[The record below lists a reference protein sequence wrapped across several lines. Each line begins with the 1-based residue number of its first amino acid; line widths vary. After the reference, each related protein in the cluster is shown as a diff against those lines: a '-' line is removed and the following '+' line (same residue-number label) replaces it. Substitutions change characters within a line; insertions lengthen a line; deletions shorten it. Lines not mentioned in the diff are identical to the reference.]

1 MGLLKLLL
9 IWLIF
14 INIITYIIYAIDKY
28 KSMHHKWRIREST
41 LILLAVIGG
50 SVGALLAMYT
60 VRHKT
65 KHNKFRIGVPVILA
79 VQIIVVCGLYSIKI
93 NVIAK
98 YERNSGCTGAIQESY
113 SISVFKT

>member
-1 MGLLKLLL
+1 MKEKNNNGIIK
-9 IWLIF
+9 
-14 INIITYIIYAIDKY
+14 IITYIIYAIDKY

-79 VQIIVVCGLYSIKI
+79 VQIIVVCVVY
-93 NVIAK
+93 IAL
-98 YERNSGCTGAIQESY
+98 R
-113 SISVFKT
+113 